1 MGQIKGIRWTERAGC
16 KVRMKNTFTIRVG
29 KFEEEEEEKRKIP
42 SLKWKDDIET
52 GLKTKV

>member
-42 SLKWKDDIET
+42 SLK
-52 GLKTKV
+52 